1 MALTQDNLR
10 RTAEGCADGEKRYGI
25 FHYKTND
32 AKAAIETNG
41 YFDAAA
47 DHFTEG
53 VGDILH
59 VVADADGTPGLLTY
73 VVTRNAGDI
82 ALTLATATAA
92 A

>member
-1 MALTQDNLR
+1 MALNRDNLNR
-10 RTAEGCADGEKRYGI
+10 SSSGCADNEVRYGV

-32 AKAAIETNG
+32 NKAAVETNG

-47 DHFTEG
+47 EHFTEG

-59 VVADADGTPGLLTY
+59 VVTDADGTPRLHTY
-73 VVTRNAGDI
+73 LVTRTAGDI
-82 ALTLATATAA
+82 ALALSVATAA